1 MIHLMKL
8 ELKKVGLKKYVLFSI
23 VGIFISMF
31 FLFVGLNDSSTIK
44 SSYEK
49 AFTTVGLIFCF
60 YYIILF
66 SVLVSSYIINEYNH
80 KTILVMFSYPID
92 RRKLMCAKLFLIML
106 LVMVS
111 MLIGYICCGVL
122 IILLDKYM
130 GVIKGEFE
138 SSVLSYW
145 ISTAIKAAIT
155 FCALG
160 VGTFVVG
167 MMKKSVSM
175 TIISAIILCYIRQF
189 YLAGTN
195 TYEESWGF
203 VIGVVVATV
212 IGVYYVFTH
221 KIERNS
227 SAFRL
232 Y

>member
-8 ELKKVGLKKYVLFSI
+8 ELKKVGLKRYVLFSI

-145 ISTAIKAAIT
+145 ISTALKAAIT

-175 TIISAIILCYIRQF
+175 TIISAIILCYIRQL

-203 VIGVVVATV
+203 VIGVVAATV

-221 KIERNS
+221 KIEQID
-227 SAFRL
+227 
-232 Y
+232 

>member
-106 LVMVS
+106 LVMIS
-111 MLIGYICCGVL
+111 MLIGYICCGVF

-145 ISTAIKAAIT
+145 ISTALKAAIT

-175 TIISAIILCYIRQF
+175 TIISAIILCYIRQL

-203 VIGVVVATV
+203 VIGVVAATV

-221 KIERNS
+221 KIEQID
-227 SAFRL
+227 
-232 Y
+232 

>member
-145 ISTAIKAAIT
+145 ISTALKAAIT

-203 VIGVVVATV
+203 VIGVVAATV

-221 KIERNS
+221 KIEQID
-227 SAFRL
+227 
-232 Y
+232 